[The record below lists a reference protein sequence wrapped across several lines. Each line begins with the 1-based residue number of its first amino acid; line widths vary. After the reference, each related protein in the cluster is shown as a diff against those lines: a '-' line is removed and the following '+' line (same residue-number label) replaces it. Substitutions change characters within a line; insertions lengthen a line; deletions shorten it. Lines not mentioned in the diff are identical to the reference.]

1 MYLNPLRLKSTRGS
15 RNEFKINL
23 LKRQILPIKIKTLAK
38 SGNTN
43 LSKKKFRH
51 QDTKTR
57 SLIII
62 NINCLCLGTFVAIF
76 SGVSRLGITK
86 GESGR
91 SCIPVS
97 EPHRIAGECG
107 YHIF

>member
-1 MYLNPLRLKSTRGS
+1 MYLNPLRPQLTSGS

-38 SGNTN
+38 SGYKD
-43 LSKKKFRH
+43 LSNKK
-51 QDTKTR
+51 
-57 SLIII
+57 
-62 NINCLCLGTFVAIF
+62 F